1 MDESDTRS
9 GRRVSWPSRLAAG
22 NNGGAAGGMDVSDE
36 AGAGQYHFDPAT
48 YLTMMLAEFPAYRDL
63 QHHVAAATTGINAGY
78 ILDLGWEQEKR
89 HRRRS
94 RCVPLPAS
102 SGVLRNSPRSP

>member
-78 ILDLGWEQEKR
+78 ILDLGWEQER
-89 HRRRS
+89 QHRQHQRWDPR
-94 RCVPLPAS
+94 PDPAAREK
-102 SGVLRNSPRSP
+102 GRQ